1 MFRNVIL
8 AALGVG
14 IATSGGNCLWANVI
28 PVAPITIDTLSDTG
42 TSFGYVGTLTQNDS
56 LQLNVSG
63 NPCLQSGAYCVNPA
77 GVVVVPGTLG
87 VGAAFAF
94 TDTFGGTS
102 GTWNAGALAMEISG
116 TTSYTVQVFPA
127 DAANG
132 LGSGSPPMSLTLP
145 ETTLSALG
153 FPSFSDVNPTI
164 TFFMLDNLYP
174 DNSGQFYL
182 SQSSPVPEPTTVSV
196 VGLLVCVLAGVV
208 RRTRAVRN

>member
-8 AALGVG
+8 AAFGVG
-14 IATSGGNCLWANVI
+14 MAIGGGNCLWGNAI

-42 TSFGYVGTLTQNDS
+42 TSFVYSGTLTQNDS

-94 TDTFGGTS
+94 ADTFGGTF

-116 TTSYTVQVFPA
+116 TSSYTVQIFPA

-132 LGSGSPPMSLTLP
+132 LGSGSPPKSLTLP
-145 ETTLSALG
+145 VTTLSALG
-153 FPSFSDVNPTI
+153 FPDFSYVDPTI

-174 DNSGQFYL
+174 DNSGHFYL
-182 SQSSPVPEPTTVSV
+182 SQSSPVPEPTAVSV
-196 VGLLVCVLAGVV
+196 VGLLVCALAGAV
-208 RRTRAVRN
+208 RRTRVVRE